1 MSKHHHLSLND
12 ATPEDWD
19 RVSRPKH
26 YSSQNP
32 KFPDLECI
40 DSIQAS
46 MSSEGFKGYLKGC
59 VLKYMWRYEDKDEPK
74 QDLEKAQE
82 CLRRLLQEI
91 SNG

>member
-19 RVSRPKH
+19 RVSKPKH
-26 YSSQNP
+26 YSSQND
-32 KFPDLECI
+32 KYPDLECI
-40 DSIQAS
+40 DSTKAS
-46 MSSEGFKGYLKGC
+46 MSPEGFKGYLKGC
-59 VLKYMWRYEDKDEPK
+59 VLKYMWRYEDKDDPK

-82 CLRRLLQEI
+82 YLQRLLEEV